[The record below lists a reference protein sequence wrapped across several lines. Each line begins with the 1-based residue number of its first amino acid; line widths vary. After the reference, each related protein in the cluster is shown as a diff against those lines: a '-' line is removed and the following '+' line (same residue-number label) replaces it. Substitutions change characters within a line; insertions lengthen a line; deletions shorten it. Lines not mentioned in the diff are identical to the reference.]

1 MKEYEK
7 AIEHMK
13 ERLRLA
19 VYGGS
24 TAISTEVAYLVLKVL
39 EKQKSG
45 GWIAVSERLPNEEE
59 CNKFDMMYANH
70 RKFLCT
76 IKIADYEPQTR
87 ELYFSKISGWKY
99 GAEDYNNYVTAWQPL
114 PEPFKEVNGTNLKK
128 ISKKARSLKEK

>member
-1 MKEYEK
+1 MNEIEK

-39 EKQKSG
+39 EKQKND

-59 CNKFDMMYANH
+59 CNKFDLEHPNY
-70 RKFLCT
+70 RTFLCT
-76 IKIADYEPQTR
+76 IQIADYEPLTR
-87 ELYFSKISGWKY
+87 ELYYSKICGWKY

-114 PEPFKEVNGTNLKK
+114 LGPFK
-128 ISKKARSLKEK
+128 